1 MVLFAGGSQS
11 IQRFTSAELY
21 DPVTGKFTT
30 TGSMTTARSG
40 HTATLLQ
47 NGKVLIVGG
56 TSGAT
61 MILASAELYDPGTG
75 TFAATVSMTAARFN
89 HTATLLPSGKVLI
102 AGGQYYAGT
111 YWQSLDSAELYD
123 PSAGTFAPTGTM
135 TVGQSNHTATL
146 LQNGRVL
153 IVGGHLPT
161 DGAELYYP
169 VAGTFAATGH
179 PTLAEPQHTATL
191 LSNGMVLI
199 TGGLIPIS
207 QAFPNDK
214 RAELYDPSAGTFT
227 ATGSMTTMRGGPAVT
242 LLSDGKVLVA
252 GGGTYYD
259 KSAELYDPSTG
270 TFTATG
276 SLNVVRMRPSPTA
289 TLLGN
294 GRVLV
299 VGGDSDVGSAELY
312 Q

>member
-1 MVLFAGGSQS
+1 
-11 IQRFTSAELY
+11 
-21 DPVTGKFTT
+21 
-30 TGSMTTARSG
+30 MTTARSG
-40 HTATLLQ
+40 HRATLLQ

-56 TSGAT
+56 TSGAST
-61 MILASAELYDPGTG
+61 ILASAELYDPVTG
-75 TFAATVSMTAARFN
+75 TFTSTVSMTAARSS
-89 HTATLLPSGKVLI
+89 HTATLLPNGKVLI

-123 PSAGTFAPTGTM
+123 PSTGTFTPTGTM
-135 TVGQSNHTATL
+135 TVEQSNHTATL
-146 LQNGRVL
+146 LQNGKVL

-161 DGAELYYP
+161 DGAELYDP
-169 VAGTFAATGH
+169 VAGTFATTGH

-199 TGGLIPIS
+199 TGGLEWIS

-214 RAELYDPSAGTFT
+214 RAELYDPSTGTFA
-227 ATGSMTTMRGGPAVT
+227 ATGSMTTMRGGPAAT

-252 GGGTYYD
+252 GGRYD
-259 KSAELYDPSTG
+259 TSAEIYDPSTG

-276 SLNVVRMRPSPTA
+276 NMTEVRARPAPTA

-294 GRVLV
+294 GKVLV
-299 VGGDSDVGSAELY
+299 VGDEHETGSAELY